1 MTRAENPPSERRI
14 TAKKVF
20 GIIKNA
26 VLPILILL
34 LGVGTVIYYI
44 TGPAEGYMTSD
55 CTDSLNW
62 AYETFVSG
70 KLIGDN
76 FYYAAILPFGG
87 NLIFL
92 PYIALFGYSM
102 KAQILGLCT
111 LALLLAAAAYYMARG
126 FGLSRI
132 ASAST
137 VTLVLLIMSSSAKL
151 REIMWEHIFYY
162 NLGILF
168 FCVGFGLAVRI
179 FSEGGILTDER
190 KTSRCLTDF
199 AVFVPVALV
208 SLIVAAIGMKT
219 VVSFCVSAGIILL
232 AAIGS
237 AVFCTVFSK
246 KKPEGSAELLRS
258 RGFIRAALLLVFSL
272 MAATDGLQTLVCFTL
287 PVLAGIFA
295 ERLFDSD
302 TKFFSKGNL
311 RIFAMLALIGAASVA
326 GYMLIGYAS
335 GGVTAGYANAYS
347 SYSAMNTWKDNF
359 LGFFTNWLSLLGVS
373 VKAND
378 PLVSLDSILNMI
390 RILGS
395 FLLLAAPV
403 VMLFFYKKIKSRGIR
418 AALIGHFAVSA
429 FILFAVTFGRLGGAN
444 WRLTPMLGTAA
455 ILSAVSAFELI
466 RQKGIAQRLG
476 ACLLSCLILV
486 SAVSFS
492 AIAKMPADYG
502 QDNVWHLCVEELEAR
517 DLKYGYANFWWA
529 ESMTMFSDRKV
540 EIANIYENSPTPRA
554 YKYQVPKDCF
564 DDKEGVDRYFI
575 LLTADEYED
584 TMRDWIYEQQ
594 DQGLIADEFVIE
606 TGDYSLRGH
615 SGNKIFV
622 FVFNFNPVKGK

>member
-14 TAKKVF
+14 TAEKVF

-199 AVFVPVALV
+199 AVFVPVALLRLV
-208 SLIVAAIGMKT
+208 VAAIGMKT
-219 VVSFCVSAGIILL
+219 VVSFCVSAGIG
-232 AAIGS
+232 AS
-237 AVFCTVFSK
+237 AWNT
-246 KKPEGSAELLRS
+246 AE
-258 RGFIRAALLLVFSL
+258 
-272 MAATDGLQTLVCFTL
+272 M
-287 PVLAGIFA
+287 
-295 ERLFDSD
+295 
-302 TKFFSKGNL
+302 N
-311 RIFAMLALIGAASVA
+311 
-326 GYMLIGYAS
+326 
-335 GGVTAGYANAYS
+335 S
-347 SYSAMNTWKDNF
+347 SC
-359 LGFFTNWLSLLGVS
+359 
-373 VKAND
+373 
-378 PLVSLDSILNMI
+378 I
-390 RILGS
+390 
-395 FLLLAAPV
+395 
-403 VMLFFYKKIKSRGIR
+403 
-418 AALIGHFAVSA
+418 
-429 FILFAVTFGRLGGAN
+429 
-444 WRLTPMLGTAA
+444 
-455 ILSAVSAFELI
+455 SAVS
-466 RQKGIAQRLG
+466 RVKY
-476 ACLLSCLILV
+476 
-486 SAVSFS
+486 
-492 AIAKMPADYG
+492 M
-502 QDNVWHLCVEELEAR
+502 AR
-517 DLKYGYANFWWA
+517 
-529 ESMTMFSDRKV
+529 
-540 EIANIYENSPTPRA
+540 
-554 YKYQVPKDCF
+554 
-564 DDKEGVDRYFI
+564 
-575 LLTADEYED
+575 
-584 TMRDWIYEQQ
+584 
-594 DQGLIADEFVIE
+594 
-606 TGDYSLRGH
+606 
-615 SGNKIFV
+615 
-622 FVFNFNPVKGK
+622 